1 MSLINKFWE
10 MKHFQMGMFLLVILL
25 GSWPTTANAQLQVPL
40 VRGDI
45 GLQGGSQPPPGVYLT
60 GLLYFYDTHT
70 IVDQNGIHRKRVG
83 LSQWFGGI
91 DLMFVA
97 KKKILGGNYSA
108 QVVLPITNVAADTP
122 FKNNVTGVGYSD
134 TYVQPINLGW
144 HKKRYDAITWY
155 GLYIP
160 TGRFTDGAD
169 NNSGLGMWSHE
180 FGAGT
185 TVFLNEKKQ
194 WHAAITGTYNIQSHI
209 KDTNKKAG
217 DVVSLEGGVGR
228 AFCSGLCNAG
238 LDYYTQWKVTQ
249 DQFANLPTGFL
260 GKHRYYGIG
269 PEVNGTIPINKTT
282 LAIFKLA
289 AFHELGD
296 RVAFQGN
303 SIFMSVTWAKLSH

>member
-1 MSLINKFWE
+1 MSLANSSWE
-10 MKHFQMGMFLLVILL
+10 LKHFQVAMFLAVVLL
-25 GSWPTTANAQLQVPL
+25 AGWPTTANAQLQVPL
-40 VRGDI
+40 VRGDL

-60 GLLYFYDTHT
+60 GLLYVYDTHT
-70 IVDQNGIHRKRVG
+70 IVDQNGIHRQRVG
-83 LSQWFGGI
+83 LDQWFAGV

-97 KKKILGGNYSA
+97 KKKVLGGNYSA
-108 QVVLPITNVAADTP
+108 QVVLPITNVAVDTP

-144 HKKRYDAITWY
+144 HQKRHDTVAWY

-160 TGRFTDGAD
+160 TGRFTDGAE

-228 AFCSGLCNAG
+228 TFCSGLCNAG

-249 DQFANLPTGFL
+249 DDFANLPNGFL
-260 GKHRYYGIG
+260 GKHRYYGLG
-269 PEVNGTIPINKTT
+269 PEVNGTIPINQTT

-303 SIFMSVTWAKLSH
+303 SIIMSVTWAKLSH